1 MDSIANGVFG
11 FLQRPRVARH
21 AKEAILVA
29 ANLDAPPM
37 YRSGACANWRH
48 ALQYTVFRHTR
59 LSHQTVTPDFHTSS
73 SNRGVSGGARELL
86 ALSNWPTHSSS
97 PCR

>member
-21 AKEAILVA
+21 AKEAVLVA

-37 YRSGACANWRH
+37 YRFGACANWRH
-48 ALQYTVFRHTR
+48 AHDAWQYTVSDYIDCSACVISAACTR
-59 LSHQTVTPDFHTSS
+59 I
-73 SNRGVSGGARELL
+73 
-86 ALSNWPTHSSS
+86 
-97 PCR
+97 PCG